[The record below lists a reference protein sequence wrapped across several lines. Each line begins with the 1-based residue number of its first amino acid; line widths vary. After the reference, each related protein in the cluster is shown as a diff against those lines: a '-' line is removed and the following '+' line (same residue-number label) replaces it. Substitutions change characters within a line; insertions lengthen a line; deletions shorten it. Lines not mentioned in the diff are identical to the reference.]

1 MAALAKDTAR
11 TYECGVEPVLNDI
24 QVLAGATIY
33 EGSVVE
39 DESGNG
45 YAKPFD
51 GTGTSGFLGFAY
63 RGINNSSGNSGDVN
77 VRLMSQG
84 IIKMPVVGASGV
96 TDVSQVVYADADDN
110 TLTLTSTDNMP
121 IGKVHR
127 WISGTECMV
136 FFQSDAL
143 ASR

>member
-1 MAALAKDTAR
+1 MTALAKDTAR
-11 TYECGVEPVLNDI
+11 TYESGVEPVLNDI

-33 EGSVVE
+33 EGATIE

-63 RGINNSSGNSGDVN
+63 RGIDNSSGSSGDVN
-77 VRLMSQG
+77 VRLVSQG
-84 IIKMPVVGASGV
+84 VIKMPVVGASGV
-96 TDVSQVVYADADDN
+96 TDVSQVVYADTDDN

-143 ASR
+143 ANR